1 MNNLNYTLIQQSLPL
16 LMQGLA
22 TTLTLWLTCSTLA
35 LGIGFI
41 IGLARSTRLRQS
53 LISPALDACTFVLRG
68 IPFYVQLLIA
78 YFVLPDLLGINLSAT
93 SAAIVSLGLCSAAYV
108 SQIVRGGINAIPDG
122 QWEACAV
129 LGYTTRQTVW
139 YVIIPQML
147 RTVVP
152 MLTNE
157 LDQLLKST
165 AIVSSI
171 GVMELTRAGMN
182 VIARELNPLSIY
194 LTMAVL
200 YVVLSGLLA
209 IVSRLLAKG
218 VAYDM
223 R

>member
-129 LGYTTRQTVW
+129 LGYTTGQTVW

>member
-1 MNNLNYTLIQQSLPL
+1 MNNLNYNLIQQSLPL

-22 TTLTLWLTCSTLA
+22 TTLTLWLTCSALA
-35 LGIGFI
+35 LGTGFVV
-41 IGLARSTRLRQS
+41 GLTRSTRLRQP
-53 LISPALDACTFVLRG
+53 LLSPALDACTFVLRSV
-68 IPFYVQLLIA
+68 PFYVQLLIA

-182 VIARELNPLSIY
+182 VIAREMNPLSMY